1 MKRSEKESF
10 VLRVKDE
17 LQKASTVIAVNR
29 SYGITVD
36 EITKLRKSMHEEGA
50 NLRVLKNTLA
60 RIAIK
65 DSHLDVLKDMF
76 SGPTAVAYSDN
87 PVGMAKALAEFV
99 KTNDK
104 MSILGGVMDGAF
116 ITESQINAL
125 ATIPSMDELKSKIV
139 GLFNAVA
146 TKLARTVKEPGAKI
160 VRVIAAKQ

>member
-10 VLRVKDE
+10 VLRVKEE
-17 LQKASTVIAVNR
+17 LKNASTVIAVNR

-36 EITKLRKSMHEEGA
+36 EITKLRKDMRAEGA
-50 NLRVLKNTLA
+50 NLKVLKNTLA

-65 DSHLDVLKDMF
+65 DSHLDVLQDMF
-76 SGPTAVAYSDN
+76 NGPTAIAYSDN
-87 PVGMAKALAEFV
+87 PVGMSKVLAEFV

-104 MSILGGVMDGAF
+104 MSILGGIMDGTF
-116 ITESQINAL
+116 INVEQINAL
-125 ATIPSMDELKSKIV
+125 ATVPSMDELRGKIV

-146 TKLARTVKEPGAKI
+146 TKLARVVKEPGTKI